1 MNAQEKR
8 YQSYYTGTMSPEE
21 KAIFEKELANDCAIQ
36 KEYKAFVFT
45 YEAEERLVAEDLKA
59 KIKNWKK
66 KPPVF
71 TEPQEDTPVISIDIK
86 KRFALWQIAAAF
98 VGLLSVTVLIWNNF
112 SSNKHQSET
121 IIANNDTD
129 STQTIV
135 QIDSSNY
142 ESKEI
147 PSQENK
153 MVDAK
158 QTNDNITIT
167 PIPEPEILAY
177 AEISNDLYDEPSHL
191 YGTLKSDANN
201 DLNNEYNQAL
211 QLFKNKEFKKALKQL
226 GSASKNE
233 ESTQAYLRG
242 HINYNLKDYA
252 AAVTCWKRIS
262 EDELLPLHNEA
273 RWHLLLAYT
282 AQLPKSKSKWDS
294 LVKTLQT
301 EQDFDYRKELD
312 VLLNKLKEKK
322 MTI

>member
-1 MNAQEKR
+1 MNEQEIR

-21 KAIFEKELANDCAIQ
+21 KAIFEKELASNSSIQ
-36 KEYKAFVFT
+36 QEYKAFVFT
-45 YEAEERLVAEDLKA
+45 YEGIERLVAQDLKA
-59 KIKNWKK
+59 KMKTWKE

-98 VGLLSVTVLIWNNF
+98 VGLLSVTVLIWNNL

-121 IIANNDTD
+121 TIANNDTD

-142 ESKEI
+142 EPKEL

-153 MVDAK
+153 MADAK

-201 DLNNEYNQAL
+201 DFNNDYNQAL
-211 QLFKNKEFKKALKQL
+211 YLFKNKDFKKALKQL
-226 GSASKNE
+226 
-233 ESTQAYLRG
+233 
-242 HINYNLKDYA
+242 
-252 AAVTCWKRIS
+252 
-262 EDELLPLHNEA
+262 
-273 RWHLLLAYT
+273 
-282 AQLPKSKSKWDS
+282 
-294 LVKTLQT
+294 
-301 EQDFDYRKELD
+301 
-312 VLLNKLKEKK
+312 
-322 MTI
+322 